1 MEYHIKLLNEETE
14 SLAKGKEICIFEDED
29 KDIKIFIKNGKQ
41 K

>member
-14 SLAKGKEICIFEDED
+14 SLAKEKEICIFED